1 MAHFLGWM
9 VSAAVMSLAAGAA
22 CAQNYPSKVIRI
34 LTSAPGSNNDWAS
47 RLIAQELTRSL
58 GQRVIVE
65 NRGGYLAVENAAKS
79 PPDGYTLLF
88 SGNTV
93 WLLPFLRDNVPYDP
107 VNDLAPVTLAIRSV
121 IVIVVHPSLPVRSV
135 KELITLAKARP
146 GQLNYAAGTL
156 GGSPHLA
163 AEFFKAMTGT
173 DIVRVPYKGT
183 GPSVAALLGGEVHLM
198 FPGLGSVAPHVKSGR
213 LRAIAVA
220 TTTPSMLAP
229 SLPTIAATVPGYEAL
244 SIMGMFAPAKTPA
257 SIVNLLQQEIA
268 RGLNKPDVKELL
280 FNGGVEVV
288 ASTPEEFAATIKA
301 DMTRL
306 GKLIRDAGI
315 RE

>member
-1 MAHFLGWM
+1 MLLGA
-9 VSAAVMSLAAGAA
+9 SAA
-22 CAQNYPSKVIRI
+22 CAQEYPSKVIRI
-34 LTSAPGSNNDWAS
+34 VTAAPGSNNDWAS

-65 NRGGYLAVENAAKS
+65 NRGGYLAVEHAAKS

-93 WLLPFLRDNVPYDP
+93 WLRPFLHDNVPYDP
-107 VNDLAPVTLAIRSV
+107 VKDLVPVTLAIRSV

-135 KELITLAKARP
+135 GELIALAKARP
-146 GQLNYAAGTL
+146 GELNYAAGTI

-163 AEFFKAMTGT
+163 AEFFKVMTGT

-183 GPSVAALLGGEVHLM
+183 GPSVTALVGGEVHLM

-220 TTTPSMLAP
+220 TTTPSVLAP

-244 SIMGMFAPAKTPA
+244 SIMGMFAPAKTPT

-268 RGLNKPDVKELL
+268 RGLNKPDMKELL
-280 FNGGVEVV
+280 FNGGVEVI
-288 ASTPEEFAATIKA
+288 ASTPEEFAATIKS
-301 DMTRL
+301 DMIRL
-306 GKLIRDAGI
+306 GKLIKAAGI

>member
-1 MAHFLGWM
+1 M
-9 VSAAVMSLAAGAA
+9 VSAVVMSLGAGAA

-34 LTSAPGSNNDWAS
+34 VTAAPGSNNDWAS

-65 NRGGYLAVENAAKS
+65 NRGGGVAVEYAAKS

-107 VNDLAPVTLAIRSV
+107 VKDLAPITLAIRSV

-135 KELITLAKARP
+135 RELIALAKARP
-146 GQLNYAAGTL
+146 GELNYAAGTI

-183 GPSVAALLGGEVHLM
+183 GPSVTALVGGEVHLM

-220 TTTPSMLAP
+220 TTTPSVLAP

-280 FNGGVEVV
+280 FNGGVEVI
-288 ASTPEEFAATIKA
+288 ASTPEEFAATIKS

-306 GKLIRDAGI
+306 GKLIRAAGI
-315 RE
+315 HE